1 VNSRGEIVRV
11 VVADDHP
18 LYREALAHAVRSR
31 PELELVAELE
41 TGREALAEIGRLAP
55 DVAVLD
61 VKMPDVSGTDVLSS
75 LARTGCRTRVMLV
88 SGYMESNL
96 AYEAIAAGAAA
107 FFSKTSGA
115 SEICD
120 AILAVSRGQVVL
132 PPDVQGGI
140 AHEIQLRAAAERPAI
155 TDREREILAFTSRG
169 ESAKDVGARLGVS
182 PGTVKS
188 HLRHVYE
195 KLGVSDRAAAVAEA
209 MRRGILP

>member
-1 VNSRGEIVRV
+1 VKEGGEAVRV

-18 LYREALAHAVRSR
+18 LYREALSRAVSSR
-31 PELELVAELE
+31 PELELVAEVE
-41 TGREALAEIGRLAP
+41 TGREALAEIERLAP

-61 VKMPDVSGTDVLSS
+61 VKMPDVSGTDVLAS
-75 LARTGCRTRVMLV
+75 LALTGCQTRVMLV
-88 SGYMESNL
+88 SGYVESHL

-107 FFSKTSGA
+107 FFSKLASA

-140 AHEIQLRAAAERPAI
+140 AYEIQLRAAAERPAI
-155 TDREREILAFTSRG
+155 TEREREILQLTARG
-169 ESAKDVGARLGVS
+169 ASAKDVGARLGVS